1 MSSHNNFK
9 DLHTFVIKQL
19 NNFFPTQYKV
29 KKNQV
34 KKEIEF
40 SIERS
45 LHCFKKIKTKY
56 FNNSKNFCLNTE
68 KYTIFLYFL
77 SNELYKSKKIIIAEK
92 TYYLNKILNGIDIF
106 YEVEMPDIFYLIHP
120 IGTVLGKAK
129 YKNFFVAYQNCTVGA
144 NKNIFP
150 KIEEYVTMRPGSKI
164 IGNCKINKNCDIG
177 LNAIVLDKSIKSNS
191 IYFGEPNN
199 YKIIPNKKGNIWF

>member
-1 MSSHNNFK
+1 MKSHIYFK
-9 DLHTFVIKQL
+9 NLEGFVINQL
-19 NNFFPTQYKV
+19 NNFFPTTNKI

-34 KKEIEF
+34 RKEMEF
-40 SIERS
+40 SYERS
-45 LHCFKKIKTKY
+45 LYCFKKIKTKY
-56 FNNSKNFCLNTE
+56 FNNSKDLYLNSE

-77 SNELYKSKKIIIAEK
+77 SNELYKAKKTVIAEK

-120 IGTVLGKAK
+120 VGTVLGKAK

-150 KIEEYVTMRPGSKI
+150 NVEEYVTMRPGSKI
-164 IGNCKINKNCDIG
+164 IGNCRINSNCDIG
-177 LNAIVLDKSIKSNS
+177 LNAVVLDKNIKSNS
-191 IYFGEPNN
+191 IYLGDPNN
-199 YKIIPNKKGNIWF
+199 FKIIPNKKKNTWF